1 MATSIETMWVGDP
14 DQLQRTVQNLV
25 SRGGVVQA
33 QSDTEVSLFIK
44 KKLNVPVLVVG
55 LVLCL
60 VPGLAY
66 LAWYLTADQ
75 NQQMTVKV
83 GSPDSIRTDHQHWY
97 DSDGTPPATDA
108 TAPPIA
114 PADPAPTVPS
124 EPAGLGVADPLAA
137 IPPMPTPTADPV
149 SAVPPPPPA
158 PPAPPGG
165 TTF

>member
-1 MATSIETMWVGDP
+1 MTTSIETMWVGDP
-14 DQLQRTVQNLV
+14 EQLQRTVQNLV

-83 GSPDSIRTDHQHWY
+83 GSPDSIRTEHQHWY
-97 DSDGTPPATDA
+97 DSDGSPPAAETEPPVAAAPDA
-108 TAPPIA
+108 VTAP
-114 PADPAPTVPS
+114 
-124 EPAGLGVADPLAA
+124 EPAELGVADPLAA
-137 IPPMPTPTADPV
+137 IPPMPTPAADPV
-149 SAVPPPPPA
+149 NAVPPPPPA

>member
-1 MATSIETMWVGDP
+1 MTTSIETMWVGDP
-14 DQLQRTVQNLV
+14 EQLQRTVQNLV

-83 GSPDSIRTDHQHWY
+83 GSPDSIRTEHQHWY
-97 DSDGTPPATDA
+97 DSDGSPPAAEAEPPVAAAPDAVTPP
-108 TAPPIA
+108 
-114 PADPAPTVPS
+114 
-124 EPAGLGVADPLAA
+124 EPAELGVADPLAA
-137 IPPMPTPTADPV
+137 IPPMPTPAADPV
-149 SAVPPPPPA
+149 NAVPPPPPA